1 MWWEIKMH
9 LLNHQQI
16 GNRKMLH
23 KEFLSLQIF
32 THLGSP
38 HLHPRPPTN
47 SQKRTSSML
56 VTYLGFPLG
65 SFCAPLVMTV
75 ENEKSL
81 SGRLNPKVKAGRQ
94 LCHAFH
100 SASHNTYKILVLKH
114 PKWMVISCKVP
125 GPSSVQALKTL
136 L

>member
-1 MWWEIKMH
+1 MVGNKNALVKSPTDWEQKDVAQGI
-9 LLNHQQI
+9 
-16 GNRKMLH
+16 
-23 KEFLSLQIF
+23 FLTTNFHSFWQ
-32 THLGSP
+32 TTSP
-38 HLHPRPPTN
+38 PPPPTN

-94 LCHAFH
+94 LCHAYH

-125 GPSSVQALKTL
+125 APSSVQALKTL